1 MGRTRG
7 CLMLTQ
13 VFPDEFDAVSVPCLC
28 SLPTM
33 NKLLYK
39 VLKKPGKCVWG
50 HIFQDTFQ
58 LYLAEYFIV
67 F

>member
-1 MGRTRG
+1 
-7 CLMLTQ
+7 MLTQ
-13 VFPDEFDAVSVPCLC
+13 IFPDEFDAVSVPSSC
-28 SLPTM
+28 SLPTI

-39 VLKKPGKCVWG
+39 FLEKPRNFVWG

-58 LYLAEYFIV
+58 LYLVEYFIV